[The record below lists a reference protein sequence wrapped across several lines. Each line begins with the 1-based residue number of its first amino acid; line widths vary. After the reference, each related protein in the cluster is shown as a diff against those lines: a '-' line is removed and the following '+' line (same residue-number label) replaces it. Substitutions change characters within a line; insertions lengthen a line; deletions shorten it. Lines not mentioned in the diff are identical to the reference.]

1 MPASHMG
8 KPAGGYNMVWSR
20 SRVQLLLVTVL
31 MSMLLA
37 HTFFGATA
45 YAADSTPAI
54 LTPEEQALTS
64 LLLAARDDA
73 GSNHLMVDPLITLLA
88 EDRSADMATHNDF
101 THNPLDGKNVFNL
114 LNAHSIPYQAVG
126 ETITMNQNFANTAME
141 AANSFMRSPSH
152 RAVLLD
158 SRYTTIGVGHAVSAT
173 GAHYFAVILLSS

>member
-1 MPASHMG
+1 
-8 KPAGGYNMVWSR
+8 MVWFR
-20 SRVQLLLVTVL
+20 SRVRLVLLTFL

-45 YAADSTPAI
+45 RAADSAPAI

-73 GSNHLMVDPLITLLA
+73 GSKHLTVDPMITLLA

-101 THNPLDGKNVFNL
+101 THNPLNGKNVFNL

-126 ETITMNQNFANTAME
+126 ETITMNQNFTNTATE
-141 AANSFMRSPSH
+141 AADSLMRSPTH

-158 SRYTTIGVGHAVSAT
+158 SRYTTIGVGHAVSAN